1 MLLMKPKLFG
11 KGAAMMNAEIL
22 TINERLNQSITQLKR
37 LHTLENKKKNQE
49 QQTKNDSKYNELVH
63 QITQLCHAVHY
74 AQETFS
80 FQYQPQA
87 TLLEILSDLQIV
99 AVKGTVDDDSISQG
113 TRKVKP
119 IQEQIK
125 KEWAKCYPS
134 IVGSVTSTLRIIQRI
149 DPVQVNKC
157 LMEIQSAAMW
167 QNDESDLPHLKTL
180 SNALHNSNAIIERLG
195 LDQEITT
202 FLTKVSSRTAT
213 LDDLSDGILSWI
225 RRENLSD
232 KIMVSFK

>member
-1 MLLMKPKLFG
+1 
-11 KGAAMMNAEIL
+11 
-22 TINERLNQSITQLKR
+22 
-37 LHTLENKKKNQE
+37 
-49 QQTKNDSKYNELVH
+49 
-63 QITQLCHAVHY
+63 
-74 AQETFS
+74 
-80 FQYQPQA
+80 
-87 TLLEILSDLQIV
+87 
-99 AVKGTVDDDSISQG
+99 
-113 TRKVKP
+113 
-119 IQEQIK
+119 
-125 KEWAKCYPS
+125 
-134 IVGSVTSTLRIIQRI
+134 
-149 DPVQVNKC
+149 
-157 LMEIQSAAMW
+157 MEIQSAAMW